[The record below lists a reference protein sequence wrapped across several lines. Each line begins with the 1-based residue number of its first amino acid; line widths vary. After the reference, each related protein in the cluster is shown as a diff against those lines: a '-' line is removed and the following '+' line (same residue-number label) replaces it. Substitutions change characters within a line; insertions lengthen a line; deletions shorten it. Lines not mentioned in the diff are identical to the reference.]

1 METLRSLIIGLPI
14 ALFCLM
20 AVDFVVG
27 LVFHFRNG
35 IPQVA
40 VAAPSPV
47 VTESANVEVTP
58 ETPPSDPSPIPPQ
71 IVRDESE
78 TPDVLLDVIKG
89 LTKRELRKILSPLG
103 IRQKHNGVE
112 ITTELAVAKV
122 TRIYKEDSAKVTAV
136 IREKLPD
143 KLPVELSM
151 PEETI
156 ATATVA

>member
-14 ALFCLM
+14 VLFCFM

-35 IPQVA
+35 IPKVA
-40 VAAPSPV
+40 VAAPFSTITKP
-47 VTESANVEVTP
+47 ANVEVTS
-58 ETPPSDPSPIPPQ
+58 ETPLSDPSPISSESAQ
-71 IVRDESE
+71 NESE
-78 TPDVLLDVIKG
+78 MPDVLLDVIKG

-103 IRQKHNGVE
+103 VRQKHNGVE

-136 IREKLPD
+136 IRDKLPD

>member
-27 LVFHFRNG
+27 LYFHFRNG

-40 VAAPSPV
+40 VAAPSPT
-47 VTESANVEVTP
+47 VTKPVNVEVTSN
-58 ETPPSDPSPIPPQ
+58 TPPSDPSPIPPQ

-89 LTKRELRKILSPLG
+89 LTKRELRQILSPLG
-103 IRQKHNGVE
+103 VRQKHNGVE

-122 TRIYKEDSAKVTAV
+122 TQIYKKDSAKVTAV
-136 IREKLPD
+136 IRDKLPE

>member
-40 VAAPSPV
+40 VAAPSPT
-47 VTESANVEVTP
+47 VTEPANVEVTP
-58 ETPPSDPSPIPPQ
+58 ETPPSDPSPIPSQ
-71 IVRDESE
+71 IVRDRSEISE
-78 TPDVLLDVIKG
+78 TPDVVLEVIRG
-89 LTKRELRKILSPLG
+89 LKKRELRRILSPLG
-103 IRQKHNGVE
+103 IQQKRNGVE
-112 ITTELAVAKV
+112 ITTELAVAQI

-136 IREKLPD
+136 IRDKLPE

-151 PEETI
+151 PD